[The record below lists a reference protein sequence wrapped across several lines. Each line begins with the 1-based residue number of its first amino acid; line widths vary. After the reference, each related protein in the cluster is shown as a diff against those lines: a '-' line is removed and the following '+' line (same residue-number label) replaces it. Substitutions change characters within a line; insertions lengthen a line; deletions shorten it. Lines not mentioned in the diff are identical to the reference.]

1 MQVED
6 RGGPEGE
13 RPSEESRERP
23 ERPGVPA
30 DRAVQEHRLARD
42 RQVPRQGRALRDA
55 RAPRNAAAPSS
66 PDAPPVARPLPA
78 LRLQYDPTLPITAH
92 RDEVI
97 EAIRRHQ
104 VIVLCGA
111 TGSGKSTQLPKLCIE
126 AGRGVNGVIGH
137 TQPRRIAARALASRL
152 AEETATTVGG
162 TIGYKVRF
170 NDRTGP
176 DCRIKLM
183 TDGILL
189 KELESDR
196 LLRRYD
202 TLIIDEAHERSL
214 NIDLLLGV
222 LKQML
227 PRRPDLRLIVTS
239 ATIDPARFAAFFGG
253 GEADAPG
260 ETAASATGGTR
271 GALEA
276 GVVGGVSVGTSGPV
290 GETGGNRS
298 AGATVPVIEVSGRS
312 YPVEI
317 RYRPLITSRDGE
329 RSAFSTSDS
338 ADDVSVA
345 VAEDEDTV
353 ELTLP
358 EGIIEAIREL
368 DAPGRGSAFGQ
379 GSRGDVLVFLPGEK
393 HIREAADA
401 LEKARLPNTEIL
413 PLFARLSTSDQERIF
428 KRQGMRRIVLATNVA
443 ETSLTVPGIRFVID
457 SGLARI
463 SRYSVR
469 GKVQRL
475 PIERISKAS
484 ADQRKGRCGREAEGI
499 CIRLYSE
506 EDFGQREDFTP
517 PEVLRTNLAS
527 VILRMAALGL
537 GDPESFPFLD
547 PPDTRLVNDG
557 VRLLQE
563 LKAMDDDRRVT
574 SLGDQIAGIPVDPR
588 LGRMLLAASR
598 QRCLTEMLIVA
609 AFLEGQDPRER
620 PSDAQQQ
627 ASQKH
632 ALFADPRSDFNA
644 VLNIWKAYHEQAAA
658 LSRNQLRKWC
668 KEHYLSFLRMREW
681 QDLHTQLSQSIAELK
696 LKLNQAPANYTDLH
710 QAILTGFLGS
720 IGELDEK
727 REYNGPRGMRFV
739 VAPGTPLASKPPRWI
754 VAGSIVETTRLY
766 ARMVAAVDPGWIEAA
781 GSHLLKRT
789 YSEPYWEAV
798 RGYAS
803 AYESIALYG
812 LMLASRRRVNY
823 GAIAPKE
830 ARDMFIREALVDAP
844 EEEHENVDEYLVAS
858 GGSGGGGDDPM
869 RDAREAMGER
879 GRSGRDAIGERGH
892 GGRAAEAARIAPE
905 LTGADRNV
913 AMADRSTA
921 LVSRRR
927 DQASPARPR
936 QRAVVDGEFFE
947 ANRRLRAEIEA
958 LEAKIRRRDVVVDEE
973 SQVEFYAAR
982 IPERVNSVAAF
993 NHWRAETERTNPRLL
1008 YMSRADLMQRDAE
1021 EAGEERF
1028 PDALPVGANQLPLQY
1043 RFDPAESGD
1052 GMTLIVPEPLIEM
1065 VNAEQTAWLVPGLRL
1080 EKITA
1085 VFRAL
1090 PKAQRKML
1098 VPVPDFAK
1106 QALDDLAIEEA
1117 RLGRLPGYHE
1127 WMAQW
1132 ITQHVGAPIKASEV
1146 AALELPDHLRIN
1158 FRVLDAEDR
1167 VIAEGRDLLAVK
1179 RKLFEVE
1186 QRARGEQGTRNSPGG
1201 ARDTGTQVAR
1211 NQHAGSHGGP
1221 GRGSQA
1227 THSADATGT
1236 RAQKSLDGRAA
1247 LATGQ
1252 AERSIQSPGGAP
1264 GQPVRASQ
1272 QGTRGAQADS
1282 GGNAGASR
1290 GVESARGTR
1299 SAELGGLSLRD
1310 ALAGLALGTNTPAVE
1325 PSRGGAA
1332 QRESARADSQ
1342 SAPLNRA
1349 AAASH
1354 GQAASSNS
1362 QPALSHGQSVPSNR
1376 AAVAS
1381 QGQAA
1386 SSNRQAAPS
1395 RGQPTSSN
1403 RSVAAPGVQ
1412 SGAPNHQPVQSR
1424 GQPAPTNRQPVAS
1437 PGRNAPPAPQVR
1449 AASAPPPPP
1458 VHRQWDFGDL
1468 PESRE
1473 VERNRLR
1480 LIVYPAVED
1489 RGSGVALIEARNA
1502 LAAESISR
1510 AGLVRLAM
1518 LALPQQAKY
1527 VHKRVADDRELV
1539 LLSGGLTLKQ
1549 SLADALT
1556 QRAFRECFLPAEV
1569 PMPRTAQDFNKLLDN
1584 RRAQLS
1590 EVGDRLAGIITLTLK
1605 EWRAARTGLSGIRSG
1620 VSFADVVSE
1629 IDAQLQLLLPPDFI
1643 ETTPRPW
1650 LDYLSRYLKAI
1661 ARRIER
1667 LPPNV
1672 RRDAELSAKVRPF
1685 TTAMRSLMA
1694 QPSLSGVRPELD
1706 ELRWMIEEFRVSLFA
1721 QELKTMIRV
1730 SEKRLEDQLS
1740 LAREAQR

>member
-1 MQVED
+1 MRSRYNSAMQVED
-6 RGGPEGE
+6 RGGLEGE
-13 RPSEESRERP
+13 RPSEESRERQ
-23 ERPGVPA
+23 ER
-30 DRAVQEHRLARD
+30 
-42 RQVPRQGRALRDA
+42 
-55 RAPRNAAAPSS
+55 AAAPPAS
-66 PDAPPVARPLPA
+66 RPLPA
-78 LRLQYDPTLPITAH
+78 LRLQYDPALPITAH

-152 AEETATTVGG
+152 AEETGTSVGG
-162 TIGYKVRF
+162 AIGYKVRF

-253 GEADAPG
+253 GEAASTAHAADHARGTGEADAAG
-260 ETAASATGGTR
+260 TVGVAGASVGASAAAETGSTR
-271 GALEA
+271 G
-276 GVVGGVSVGTSGPV
+276 
-290 GETGGNRS
+290 S
-298 AGATVPVIEVSGRS
+298 AAPIPVIEVSGRS

-329 RSAFSTSDS
+329 RSAFSTPDS
-338 ADDVSVA
+338 SDDVSVA
-345 VAEDEDTV
+345 VADDEDTV
-353 ELTLP
+353 ELSLP

-428 KRQGMRRIVLATNVA
+428 KRHGMRRIVLATNVA

-658 LSRNQLRKWC
+658 LSRSQLRKWC
-668 KEHYLSFLRMREW
+668 KEHFLSFLRMREW

-781 GSHLLKRT
+781 GSHLLKRS
-789 YSEPYWEAV
+789 YSEPHWEAA
-798 RGYAS
+798 RGYVS
-803 AYESIALYG
+803 AYESVALYG
-812 LMLASRRRVNY
+812 LTLAARRRVNY

-830 ARDMFIREALVDAP
+830 AREMFIREALVDAP
-844 EEEHENVDEYLVAS
+844 EEEHDEVDEYLVAS
-858 GGSGGGGDDPM
+858 GGSGGGGGDDLI
-869 RDAREAMGER
+869 RDARDAMGER
-879 GRSGRDAIGERGH
+879 GHAGRDAVSERGR
-892 GGRAAEAARIAPE
+892 GGRAAEAARNAPD
-905 LTGADRNV
+905 LTGADLNA
-913 AMADRSTA
+913 AMADRSTTSA
-921 LVSRRR
+921 SRRR

-973 SQVEFYAAR
+973 RQVEFYASR

-993 NHWRAETERTNPRLL
+993 NHWRAEAERTNPRLL

-1021 EAGEERF
+1021 EAGAGRF

-1043 RFDPAESGD
+1043 KFEPAESGD

-1106 QALDDLAIEEA
+1106 QALDDLTVEEA

-1132 ITQHVGAPIKASEV
+1132 ITQHVGAMVKASEV

-1158 FRVLDAEDR
+1158 FRVLDANDR

-1179 RKLFEVE
+1179 RKLFEAE
-1186 QRARGEQGTRNSPGG
+1186 QRARGVQGGNWHEGASAPAVG
-1201 ARDTGTQVAR
+1201 ARVAAQIETRVQAGTAAHV
-1211 NQHAGSHGGP
+1211 
-1221 GRGSQA
+1221 GRGV
-1227 THSADATGT
+1227 HTG
-1236 RAQKSLDGRAA
+1236 AQV
-1247 LATGQ
+1247 T
-1252 AERSIQSPGGAP
+1252 PGV
-1264 GQPVRASQ
+1264 QVRASQ
-1272 QGTRGAQADS
+1272 DARDNGAQVERNS
-1282 GGNAGASR
+1282 HAGADGSR
-1290 GVESARGTR
+1290 GSRPGARGSR
-1299 SAELGGLSLRD
+1299 SGQHGGLSLRD
-1310 ALAGLALGTNTPAVE
+1310 ALAGLALGTNTPAPE
-1325 PSRGGAA
+1325 PTRGGVAHRETARTDRQTAPSNQPAA
-1332 QRESARADSQ
+1332 GAHGQAAASNRQPTLAHGQ
-1342 SAPLNRA
+1342 SAPSGRTSA
-1349 AAASH
+1349 TSH
-1354 GQAASSNS
+1354 GQAAPSNR
-1362 QPALSHGQSVPSNR
+1362 QPTPSHGQSAQSNHHS
-1376 AAVAS
+1376 AS
-1381 QGQAA
+1381 
-1386 SSNRQAAPS
+1386 S
-1395 RGQPTSSN
+1395 RGQAVPTS
-1403 RSVAAPGVQ
+1403 
-1412 SGAPNHQPVQSR
+1412 
-1424 GQPAPTNRQPVAS
+1424 RQPTPP
-1437 PGRNAPPAPQVR
+1437 PGRNVPPAPPAR
-1449 AASAPPPPP
+1449 ASAAPLPSLPL
-1458 VHRQWDFGDL
+1458 HRQWDFGDL

-1489 RGSGVALIEARNA
+1489 RGSGVVLIEARNA
-1502 LAAESISR
+1502 IAAESISR

-1539 LLSGGLTLKQ
+1539 LLSGGLALKQ

-1569 PMPRTAQDFNKLLDN
+1569 PLPRTAQDFNKLLDT

-1590 EVGDRLAGIITLTLK
+1590 DVADRLAGIITLTLK
-1605 EWRAARTGLSGIRSG
+1605 EWRGARTGLSGIRSAA
-1620 VSFADVVSE
+1620 SYAEVVSE
-1629 IDAQLQLLLPPDFI
+1629 VDAQLQLLLPSDFI

-1650 LDYLSRYLKAI
+1650 LDYLPRYLKAI

-1685 TTAMRSLMA
+1685 ITAMRTLMA
-1694 QPSLSGVRPELD
+1694 QPALSGVRPELD